1 MHGDQGDSVF
11 VAADNKDA
19 IVKAMSCCFN
29 AFVDNFGKLAFLLFF
44 CSFRLS

>member
-19 IVKAMSCCFN
+19 IVKAMSCCFI
-29 AFVDNFGKLAFLLFF
+29 AFVVDNFGKLVF
-44 CSFRLS
+44 